1 MVPSSRTLI
10 AAAPLATRYAS
21 AALPLMRPLS
31 WRQLTALD
39 PAGKG
44 RCVSSHER
52 DLALAL
58 APHDDG
64 VMSHGRLA

>member
-10 AAAPLATRYAS
+10 AAAPQRYAS

-39 PAGKG
+39 PTGKG

-52 DLALAL
+52 DLAL